1 MFMQRNV
8 AYVLLIAM
16 LGLIALGLVMLTST
30 SAVLASTDMSG
41 VYSNLRKQCAWLGLG
56 GMTCVFLSR
65 YDYQKVLRFAPWL
78 LGLAIILLALCLV
91 PHLGAKINGSARWLR
106 VAGWTYQPSEFAK
119 VALILFL
126 SWWMG
131 KYQRRSGEFLKGFV
145 WPILCTLPVFGL
157 MVVQQDYGTTLI
169 MLAILG
175 AILFCGGTNVLH
187 LGMVALLALAGLIVT
202 TTYNHER
209 MGRMKA
215 WWSTVHQSDVSL
227 TPNEAKQQVQAL
239 IGKNDSRQ
247 ILAVLKKG
255 DPDELALIVKYQPQ
269 ALTSVAKTD
278 SSALKQIIKSNPLFL
293 DLMVENT
300 PQTLNALTTNDT
312 KLQELVTKEKAVIA
326 KGYQQKQALIALGSG
341 GMSGLGLGNSRQKMY
356 WLPEVNTDFVFPII
370 GEELGMWVT
379 LSVVLAYLILILS
392 SGWITAHAPDPV
404 GVLLGTGLTIMIAL
418 QALMN
423 LAVVTSLMPC
433 KGIPLPF
440 ISYGGS
446 NLLTCLAA
454 IGLLFNLHRQGIY
467 QTQSAPALASTS
479 YSVRM

>member
-1 MFMQRNV
+1 VFMQRNV

-41 VYSNLRKQCAWLGLG
+41 VYSNLRKQCVWLGIG

-65 YDYQKVLRFAPWL
+65 FDYQKLLRFAPWM
-78 LGLAIILLALCLV
+78 LGLATVLLVLCLV
-91 PHLGAKINGSARWLR
+91 PHVGHRINGSPRWVR
-106 VAGWTYQPSEFAK
+106 VGTWTYQPSEFAK

-131 KYQRRSGEFLKGFV
+131 KYQRRSGEFLKGFL
-145 WPILCTLPVFGL
+145 WPILCVVPLFGL
-157 MVVQQDYGTTLI
+157 MVTQEDFGTTAI
-169 MLAILG
+169 MLAIL
-175 AILFCGGTNVLH
+175 ATMLFCAGTNMFY
-187 LGMVALLALAGLIVT
+187 LGTIALVALAGLVAT

-215 WWSTVHQSDVSL
+215 WWTTVHQSDVSL
-227 TPNEAKQQVQAL
+227 TDDEANRQIQAL
-239 IGKNDSRQ
+239 IGKSDSRQ
-247 ILAVLKKG
+247 LLVVLTKS
-255 DPDELALIVKYQPQ
+255 DPQDLSLIVRHQPQ
-269 ALTSVAKTD
+269 VISALAKTD
-278 SSALKQIIKSNPLFL
+278 PRALTLVVKKNLQLL
-293 DLMVENT
+293 DLLVVNA
-300 PQTLNALTTNDT
+300 PQTLNALAESDP
-312 KLQELVTKEKAVIA
+312 KLQELIAKEKAVIA

-341 GMSGLGLGNSRQKMY
+341 GLSGLGLGNSRQKMY

-379 LSVVLAYLILILS
+379 LSVVLSFLVLVLC
-392 SGWITAHAPDPV
+392 SGWITVHAPDPS
-404 GVLLGTGLTIMIAL
+404 GVLLGTGLTMMIAL
-418 QALMN
+418 QAMMN

-454 IGLLFNLHRQGIY
+454 IGFLFNLHRQGIY
-467 QTQSAPALASTS
+467 QTQSAPALASAS